1 MSCGAKASCWRK
13 GRRRWLAWTARAECS
28 LCPISCARS
37 KTSDRVL
44 PLRICENWLME
55 NASLEKRILAEDRG
69 DQKMVRAG
77 WLARLCMAFFLGSVL
92 FTWMIGC

>member
-1 MSCGAKASCWRK
+1 
-13 GRRRWLAWTARAECS
+13 
-28 LCPISCARS
+28 
-37 KTSDRVL
+37 
-44 PLRICENWLME
+44 ME

-92 FTWMIGC
+92 FTWMIGCSGSSDTGQAGSDSSNQQEGKYKKPPKQDPG